1 MNKPKLSYKIFKK
14 SGLLYFLSFF
24 LFFAIVFGSCKVP
37 QNAYYFKT
45 LKRDTTINVAGK
57 GMELKIQKN
66 DLLMVN
72 ISSLN
77 REEDIVYN
85 APSASLGGTSS
96 MGYLVDGGG
105 NIQLHK
111 LGLVHVEGMTRAAL
125 KEKIQKDISPYLK
138 DPVVTVRY
146 LNHKITV
153 LGEVAKPQVIPMPE
167 EHLSLLEVLGASG
180 DVSLFAR
187 RDNILIIRETGNG
200 KEFKR
205 INLEDHS
212 IFSSQ
217 WYWLQ
222 PDDVVYVEPN
232 DVKLNQEKNA
242 KRQQNISIA
251 LSAASVA
258 IIILFKFI
266 K

>member
-1 MNKPKLSYKIFKK
+1 MNKPKLPYKIFKK

-24 LFFAIVFGSCKVP
+24 LFFAIVFSSCKVP

-77 REEDIVYN
+77 KDEDIVYN

-111 LGLVHVEGMTRAAL
+111 LGLVHVEGMTRTTL

-153 LGEVAKPQVIPMPE
+153 LGEVVKPQVIPMPE

-180 DVSLFAR
+180 DVSILAR

-232 DVKLNQEKNA
+232 DVKLHQEKNA

>member
-1 MNKPKLSYKIFKK
+1 MNKPKLPYKIFKK

-111 LGLVHVEGMTRAAL
+111 LGLVHVEGMTRTTL

-153 LGEVAKPQVIPMPE
+153 LGEVVKPQVIQMPE

-180 DVSLFAR
+180 DVSILAR

-205 INLEDHS
+205 INLEDHCDEKMEWS
-212 IFSSQ
+212 DRKS
-217 WYWLQ
+217 
-222 PDDVVYVEPN
+222 VV
-232 DVKLNQEKNA
+232 
-242 KRQQNISIA
+242 
-251 LSAASVA
+251 
-258 IIILFKFI
+258 
-266 K
+266 